1 MFQQNLLN
9 HWSIGDHGNGQSSFQ
24 GQFSETECRPATTTR
39 TAVGAVTTEPTEQ
52 DFLLPIPTTSTM
64 QQQPPPPQKR
74 CENESYIDRSRKKH
88 KTVLSFP
95 LHRQPRPPLFN
106 CNVAN

>member
-24 GQFSETECRPATTTR
+24 GQFSETECRPATR
-39 TAVGAVTTEPTEQ
+39 TAVAAVTTEPTEQ

-64 QQQPPPPQKR
+64 QPPPPPQKR
-74 CENESYIDRSRKKH
+74 CENESYIDRSRKN
-88 KTVLSFP
+88 TRLSSPF
-95 LHRQPRPPLFN
+95 Q
-106 CNVAN
+106 

>member
-9 HWSIGDHGNGQSSFQ
+9 HWSIDDHGNGQSSFQ

-39 TAVGAVTTEPTEQ
+39 TAVAAVTTEPTEQ

-64 QQQPPPPQKR
+64 QPPPPPPPQKR
-74 CENESYIDRSRKKH
+74 CENESHIDRSRKN
-88 KTVLSFP
+88 TRLSSPF
-95 LHRQPRPPLFN
+95 HYTDNHAPPPF
-106 CNVAN
+106 